1 MKRIAWP
8 TASPSSTTDA
18 SSPRAR
24 PRSSKHRPA
33 AIRWKRRSWRSPA
46 RRSATRAPRPRTRCA
61 RSPACGG
68 DRRMAVI
75 FVLWLRE
82 IKKYLRSRVQIVASL
97 GGPLMYLGGLG
108 FGLGPVF
115 RRAGEGSYLQFMAP
129 GVIGMTVLF
138 TAMFSGIAML
148 WDRQFGFLKE
158 TLVAPVPRLAIMIG
172 RTLGGATVAV
182 LQGTLIFVVTLIA
195 GFRPVSV
202 LAVPLAFL
210 VIVLIAVVFAA
221 LATAIG
227 STIKEMQ
234 GFQMVMNFL
243 VMPIFFLSGA
253 IYPLQGLPRVLAVL
267 TRIDPLTYGV
277 DGVRGLLIGSAYFG
291 VGLDLAVLF
300 GVGVLFIAAGAWRF
314 SRIEAYRASCHPI
327 GPGSAPGE

>member
-1 MKRIAWP
+1 MSVVYI
-8 TASPSSTTDA
+8 
-18 SSPRAR
+18 
-24 PRSSKHRPA
+24 
-33 AIRWKRRSWRSPA
+33 
-46 RRSATRAPRPRTRCA
+46 
-61 RSPACGG
+61 
-68 DRRMAVI
+68 
-75 FVLWLRE
+75 LWLRE
-82 IKKYLRSRVQIVASL
+82 LKKYLRSRVQIVASL
-97 GGPLMYLGGLG
+97 GAPLMYLSVLG

-158 TLVAPVPRLAIMIG
+158 TLVAPVPRVQIMIG

-182 LQGTLIFVVTLIA
+182 LQGLLIFAVTLVA

-202 LAVPLAFL
+202 VAVPLAFL
-210 VIVLIAVVFAA
+210 IIALIAIVFAA

-227 STIKEMQ
+227 SGLKEMQ

-243 VMPIFFLSGA
+243 VMPIWFLSGA
-253 IYPLQGLPRVLAVL
+253 LYPLQGLPVALAAL

-277 DGVRGLLIGSAYFG
+277 DGVRGTMIGVSHFG
-291 VGLDLAVLF
+291 VGLDVAVLL
-300 GVGVLFIAAGAWRF
+300 GVGVLFVIAGAWRF
-314 SRIEAYRASCHPI
+314 SKIEV
-327 GPGSAPGE
+327 

>member
-1 MKRIAWP
+1 MGAL
-8 TASPSSTTDA
+8 SP
-18 SSPRAR
+18 PAR
-24 PRSSKHRPA
+24 RRSSSSKPVP
-33 AIRWKRRSWRSPA
+33 IRWKPRFWRSPA
-46 RRSATRAPRPRTRCA
+46 RRSGTRAPRPRTRCVM
-61 RSPACGG
+61 SPACGRG
-68 DRRMAVI
+68 ERMTVV

-82 IKKYLRSRVQIVASL
+82 VKKYLRSRVQIVASL
-97 GGPLMYLGGLG
+97 GGPLMYLGVLG

-115 RRAGEGSYLQFMAP
+115 QRAGEGSYLQFMAP
-129 GVIGMTVLF
+129 GVIGMAVLF

-202 LAVPLAFL
+202 LTVPLAFL
-210 VIVLIAVVFAA
+210 VIALIAAVFAA

-243 VMPIFFLSGA
+243 VMPLFFLSGA
-253 IYPLQGLPRVLAVL
+253 IYPLE
-267 TRIDPLTYGV
+267 
-277 DGVRGLLIGSAYFG
+277 
-291 VGLDLAVLF
+291 GLDRKSTRLNSSHRRL
-300 GVGVLFIAAGAWRF
+300 
-314 SRIEAYRASCHPI
+314 SRMPS
-327 GPGSAPGE
+327 SA

>member
-1 MKRIAWP
+1 MG
-8 TASPSSTTDA
+8 A

-24 PRSSKHRPA
+24 PRSSSSKPA
-33 AIRWKRRSWRSPA
+33 LIRWKRRSWRSPV
-46 RRSATRAPRPRTRCA
+46 RRSGTRAPRPRTRCV

-68 DRRMAVI
+68 DERMAVI
-75 FVLWLRE
+75 FALWLRE
-82 IKKYLRSRVQIVASL
+82 VKKYLRSRVQIVASL
-97 GGPLMYLGGLG
+97 GGPLMYLGVLG

-115 RRAGEGSYLQFMAP
+115 QRAGEGSYLQFMAP
-129 GVIGMTVLF
+129 GVIGMAVLF

-195 GFRPVSV
+195 GFRPQSV

-210 VIVLIAVVFAA
+210 VIALIATIFSA

-227 STIKEMQ
+227 SSLKEMQ

-253 IYPLQGLPRVLAVL
+253 IYPLEGLPKVLAAL
-267 TRIDPLTYGV
+267 TRVDPLTYGV
-277 DGVRGLLIGSAYFG
+277 DGVRGILTGRTHFG
-291 VGLDLAVLF
+291 VALDIAVLL
-300 GVGVLFIAAGAWRF
+300 GVGVVFVVAGAWRF
-314 SRIEAYRASCHPI
+314 SKIEA
-327 GPGSAPGE
+327 

>member
-1 MKRIAWP
+1 MPVVYI
-8 TASPSSTTDA
+8 
-18 SSPRAR
+18 
-24 PRSSKHRPA
+24 
-33 AIRWKRRSWRSPA
+33 
-46 RRSATRAPRPRTRCA
+46 
-61 RSPACGG
+61 
-68 DRRMAVI
+68 
-75 FVLWLRE
+75 LWLRE
-82 IKKYLRSRVQIVASL
+82 VKKYLRSRIQIVASL
-97 GGPLMYLGGLG
+97 GSPLMYLGVLG

-115 RRAGEGSYLQFMAP
+115 RRAGEGNYLQFMAP

-182 LQGTLIFVVTLIA
+182 FQGTVIFVVTLIA
-195 GFRPVSV
+195 GFRPQSV

-210 VIVLIAVVFAA
+210 IIALIAVIFSA

-227 STIKEMQ
+227 STLKEMQ

-253 IYPLQGLPRVLAVL
+253 IYPLEGLPKVLAAF
-267 TRIDPLTYGV
+267 TRIDPLTYGI
-277 DGVRGLLIGSAYFG
+277 DGVRGVLIGRTHFGIAVDVAVLLG
-291 VGLDLAVLF
+291 VGCLF
-300 GVGVLFIAAGAWRF
+300 VVAGAWRF
-314 SRIEAYRASCHPI
+314 SKIEA
-327 GPGSAPGE
+327 